1 MGFRPILENRVFFA
15 VFDAFYTVNEAK
27 TSNQFPLMKT
37 STEIFQIFCAI
48 SVHKKAPKN
57 TPAKVFEKV
66 AS

>member
-15 VFDAFYTVNEAK
+15 VFDAFYPVNEAK

-37 STEIFQIFCAI
+37 STEIFQFFFAI